1 MATPILHQFPPV
13 GDLPSLSPYCWKV
26 QMALN
31 LCGVEYELANTLI
44 ARRANPAGKLPYLEW
59 GAEGFEDSTHILRM
73 LDERFDAVTLWPA
86 EVGAA
91 GLVNLLEDWAD
102 ESLYWHG
109 VYAKFEDDD
118 GWSYI
123 KPALGAGMPGAVRAA
138 GLLVAR
144 RDTRKKLEAQ
154 GLSTRDRG
162 LVLAEFERHL
172 DSLEARITGRPY
184 LVGDHITA
192 ADLAV
197 TAMVGQLTMGLTP
210 TYGRRVAQ
218 REQLNAY
225 LGRVKSETGFAT
237 SAARE
242 WV

>member
-1 MATPILHQFPPV
+1 MTKPILHQFPPT
-13 GDLPSLSPYCWKV
+13 GNLPSLSPYCWKV

-31 LCGVEYELANTLI
+31 LCGVEFEIANTLM

-59 GAEGFEDSTHILRM
+59 GSEGFEDSTHILRV
-73 LDERFDAVTLWPA
+73 LDERYEHVALWPA
-86 EVGAA
+86 DVGSA

-118 GWSYI
+118 GWSYV
-123 KPALGAGMPGAVRAA
+123 KAQLGVGMNSAVRAA
-138 GLLVAR
+138 ALLVAR

-154 GLSTRDRG
+154 GLSSRARS
-162 LVLAEFERHL
+162 LVEAEFERHL
-172 DSLEARITGRPY
+172 DSLEGRVTGRPY
-184 LVGDHITA
+184 LVGDHVTA

-218 REQLNAY
+218 REQLSAY
-225 LGRVKSETGFAT
+225 LRRILDETGFKA
-237 SAARE
+237 
-242 WV
+242 